1 MDFVTETLQNEAY
14 AFLKL
19 PLNPLLYQFVVL
31 LTYCKISSHST
42 FGFKSMVIYF
52 EASPID
58 DEDQSWKV
66 INRIDWTN
74 VHSEDT
80 EA

>member
-1 MDFVTETLQNEAY
+1 MDFVTKTLQNEAY

-19 PLNPLLYQFVVL
+19 PLHPLLYQFVVL
-31 LTYCKISSHST
+31 LTYCKISSHSI

-58 DEDQSWKV
+58 DQGQSWKV
-66 INRIDWTN
+66 INRIDWTSG
-74 VHSEDT
+74 HPEDI